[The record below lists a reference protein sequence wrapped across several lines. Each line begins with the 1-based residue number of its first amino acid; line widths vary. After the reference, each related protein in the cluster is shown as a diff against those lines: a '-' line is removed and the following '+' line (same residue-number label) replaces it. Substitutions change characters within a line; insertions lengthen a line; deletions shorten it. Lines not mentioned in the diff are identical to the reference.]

1 MTNQFQNISWFLV
14 IIILQLFILDAI
26 NIGEYSSYFNPL
38 IFSFFILK
46 QRLETSVSILLIYA
60 LLMGF
65 TIDVFRNTI
74 GLNTSV
80 LLLLAYCRS
89 RFLFFISSKDDFE
102 TGLELNIF
110 TLGLGR
116 YIMFFG
122 LSIFFHHL
130 IFFLLEQFSF
140 NNFLILLLRSFV
152 NTLISLSILA
162 FFQYFMISKK

>member
-14 IIILQLFILDAI
+14 IVILQLFILDAI
-26 NIGEYSSYFNPL
+26 NIGKHSTYFTPL

-46 QRLETSVSILLIYA
+46 QRLEINVPVLLIYA
-60 LLMGF
+60 LLMGL
-65 TIDVFRNTI
+65 TIDIFRNTL
-74 GLNTSV
+74 GLNASV
-80 LLLLAYCRS
+80 LLLVAYWRS

-116 YIMFFG
+116 YVMFFG
-122 LSIFFHHL
+122 LCIFFHHL

-140 NNFLILLLRSFV
+140 NNFSILLLRSLV
-152 NTLISLSILA
+152 NTLISLTILA
-162 FFQYFMISKK
+162 FFQYLLISKK

>member
-1 MTNQFQNISWFLV
+1 MTNQFKNISWFIGLL
-14 IIILQLFILDAI
+14 ILQIFVLDAI
-26 NIGEYSSYFNPL
+26 NIGEYSTYFTPL

-46 QRLETSVSILLIYA
+46 QRLETSVLVLLIYA
-60 LLMGF
+60 LLMGL
-65 TIDVFRNTI
+65 TIDVFRNTL

-80 LLLLAYCRS
+80 LLLLAYWRS

-122 LSIFFHHL
+122 LCIFFHHL

-140 NNFLILLLRSFV
+140 NNFSILFLRSLVNTFVSLLILG
-152 NTLISLSILA
+152 
-162 FFQYFMISKK
+162 FFQYLMISKK

>member
-14 IIILQLFILDAI
+14 IVILQLFILDAI
-26 NIGEYSSYFNPL
+26 NIGKHSTYFTPL

-46 QRLETSVSILLIYA
+46 QRLEINVPVLLIYA
-60 LLMGF
+60 LLMGL
-65 TIDVFRNTI
+65 TIDIFRNTL

-80 LLLLAYCRS
+80 LLLLAYWRS

-116 YIMFFG
+116 YVMFFG
-122 LSIFFHHL
+122 LCIFFHHL

-140 NNFLILLLRSFV
+140 NNFSILLLRSLV
-152 NTLISLSILA
+152 NTLISLIILA
-162 FFQYFMISKK
+162 FFQYLLISKK